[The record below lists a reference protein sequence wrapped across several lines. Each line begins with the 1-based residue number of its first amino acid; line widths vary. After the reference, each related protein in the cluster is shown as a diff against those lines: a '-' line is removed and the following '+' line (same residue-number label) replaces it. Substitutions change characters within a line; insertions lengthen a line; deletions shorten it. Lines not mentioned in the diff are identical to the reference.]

1 MNSPCFKLRRFYSIS
16 VNLSNIGD
24 IISGV
29 ESERTG
35 SKFTKRKRKFLCCVH
50 SCSITWAGEI
60 RKFHVA
66 VGRDR
71 SMVITDEKGR
81 SNYHLKTVRVE
92 NMFSTKKVFL
102 KPSNVEGVDK
112 YHDLF

>member
-1 MNSPCFKLRRFYSIS
+1 MLNPKGQDLSLQKGKENFY
-16 VNLSNIGD
+16 V
-24 IISGV
+24 V
-29 ESERTG
+29 
-35 SKFTKRKRKFLCCVH
+35 FT
-50 SCSITWAGEI
+50 CSITWAGEI

-102 KPSNVEGVDK
+102 KPSNVQGVDK
-112 YHDLF
+112 YLDLF